1 MKTEWNAT
9 AKMHENGSCI
19 FEKCDIEAY
28 RTLAEEYEGFS
39 KGEKAKYKGRDA
51 YIEEKSGVSFSQLN
65 LRYIR
70 LMQEVKLRI
79 SNDKMPEILNID
91 PILDQR
97 TVRDLLSSLENE
109 EYIKKL
115 YKDKKLN
122 VTSGLNTTEALI
134 LLDCMRQGRIMLDAG
149 EKADML
155 AKPLIDFYA
164 ATAYAYS
171 LIVMNSPMHK
181 SIKTLK
187 GSHGHTYN
195 HEKSSIDFGG
205 EIPSGTFLDMLCAF
219 PVAHVYSGKLKLNY
233 SVVESIDYIQNHS
246 ISLSLTTLLSMV
258 PELNSYYKRFDREH
272 EIVHKLNID
281 TSIVNSKIVYNFYIG
296 DGITKVN
303 KQKVRE
309 CFKIEPVE
317 ENTASLIVKVEADKL
332 QDIMPIIYKDI
343 KGDLWYIES
352 PIDGMYIPEIC
363 LHFLIISALC
373 NIMRY
378 SPSEWSGIL
387 NNKVS
392 SAYSLLIRRYIELFE
407 TKFPMLVVGHL
418 TNYLLN
424 MMK

>member
-134 LLDCMRQGRIMLDAG
+134 LLDCM
-149 EKADML
+149 
-155 AKPLIDFYA
+155 
-164 ATAYAYS
+164 
-171 LIVMNSPMHK
+171 
-181 SIKTLK
+181 
-187 GSHGHTYN
+187 
-195 HEKSSIDFGG
+195 
-205 EIPSGTFLDMLCAF
+205 
-219 PVAHVYSGKLKLNY
+219 
-233 SVVESIDYIQNHS
+233 
-246 ISLSLTTLLSMV
+246 
-258 PELNSYYKRFDREH
+258 
-272 EIVHKLNID
+272 
-281 TSIVNSKIVYNFYIG
+281 
-296 DGITKVN
+296 
-303 KQKVRE
+303 
-309 CFKIEPVE
+309 
-317 ENTASLIVKVEADKL
+317 
-332 QDIMPIIYKDI
+332 
-343 KGDLWYIES
+343 
-352 PIDGMYIPEIC
+352 
-363 LHFLIISALC
+363 
-373 NIMRY
+373 
-378 SPSEWSGIL
+378 
-387 NNKVS
+387 
-392 SAYSLLIRRYIELFE
+392 LF
-407 TKFPMLVVGHL
+407 
-418 TNYLLN
+418 
-424 MMK
+424 